1 MQPQINEGVLHIKN
15 EEEVFVF
22 ENISERPLVSL
33 NRNFSA
39 PIRLNANYSNE
50 DLAQLMIHD
59 SDEFNR
65 YEAGQVYATRI
76 IEDLILKTQNGQT
89 LQLPES
95 YIQAFGRLLDLEGVS
110 YSFKAKCLCLPSEE
124 LIYQNQNVIDV
135 ESTFH
140 SISFVRKTLAS
151 IYKDK
156 LLKLYNELQDKS
168 PYSVHIDSIGKRE
181 VKNRCLAYLMEL
193 DTPEIVGI
201 CVKQFEEATN
211 MTDELGALSAL
222 NDSKSEERTDVMNR
236 FYEKWKHETLVI
248 QMWLSLQGS
257 SSLSDTLSKVKEL
270 ESSPVYDKTIPNI
283 VRSLIGSYA
292 NNNILFHSK
301 SGFGYEY
308 IADKILELDSV
319 NPQVASR
326 LAGAF
331 RPYQLMGDENKKK
344 MKAQLEKISNHP
356 TLSKNV
362 FEIVSKILN
371 H

>member
-1 MQPQINEGVLHIKN
+1 
-15 EEEVFVF
+15 
-22 ENISERPLVSL
+22 
-33 NRNFSA
+33 
-39 PIRLNANYSNE
+39 
-50 DLAQLMIHD
+50 
-59 SDEFNR
+59 
-65 YEAGQVYATRI
+65 
-76 IEDLILKTQNGQT
+76 
-89 LQLPES
+89 
-95 YIQAFGRLLDLEGVS
+95 
-110 YSFKAKCLCLPSEE
+110 
-124 LIYQNQNVIDV
+124 
-135 ESTFH
+135 
-140 SISFVRKTLAS
+140 
-151 IYKDK
+151 
-156 LLKLYNELQDKS
+156 
-168 PYSVHIDSIGKRE
+168 
-181 VKNRCLAYLMEL
+181 
-193 DTPEIVGI
+193 
-201 CVKQFEEATN
+201 

-331 RPYQLMGDENKKK
+331 
-344 MKAQLEKISNHP
+344 KALPVNG
-356 TLSKNV
+356 
-362 FEIVSKILN
+362 
-371 H
+371 